1 MVLGDTQDRDHLEC
15 LRLLWFFCLVMRASH
30 QLEKFKKKN
39 PINPL
44 KASNEVNTCI
54 LAIVGKTYQ
63 ENRSICS
70 KIP

>member
-1 MVLGDTQDRDHLEC
+1 MVLGDTQESGSPGMPSSALV
-15 LRLLWFFCLVMRASH
+15 LLSCDEGITPVG
-30 QLEKFKKKN
+30 KFKKKN
-39 PINPL
+39 PITPL

>member
-1 MVLGDTQDRDHLEC
+1 MVLGDTQESGSPGMPSSALV
-15 LRLLWFFCLVMRASH
+15 LLSCDEGITPVG
-30 QLEKFKKKN
+30 KFLKN
-39 PINPL
+39 PITPL

-54 LAIVGKTYQ
+54 LAIVGKSYQ